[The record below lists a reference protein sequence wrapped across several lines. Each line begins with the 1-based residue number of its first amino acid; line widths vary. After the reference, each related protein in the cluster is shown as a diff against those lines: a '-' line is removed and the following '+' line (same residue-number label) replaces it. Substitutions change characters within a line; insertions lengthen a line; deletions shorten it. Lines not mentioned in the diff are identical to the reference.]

1 MDKQTSTN
9 CSAERPGGSLV
20 WHGHALRPQ
29 LSHRMTDYGRRN
41 SGEEAAVRRFKVRCE
56 RLLGEEG
63 RACSQA

>member
-29 LSHRMTDYGRRN
+29 LSQRMTEHGRRN
-41 SGEEAAVRRFKVRCE
+41 SGREPAVRRFRVRSE
-56 RLLGEEG
+56 
-63 RACSQA
+63 